1 MKKNIMEKF
10 AIIVYDK
17 LLENPKPTNPV
28 LGLLRIKQKPGKEN
42 KKQITI
48 SLKKFFLVSF

>member
-1 MKKNIMEKF
+1 MEKF

-17 LLENPKPTNPV
+17 LLEKPRPTNPV
-28 LGLLRIKQKPGKEN
+28 LGLLRIKQKPGREN

-48 SLKKFFLVSF
+48 SLRKFFLVSF